1 MNLRGISILAFFI
14 LGGHTVFS
22 QLRNRVL
29 MVKNINSAASVTIAD
44 DYMLRRG
51 VTKFVNINCQNSQS
65 SAALE
70 TISYTN
76 FVSQVQIPLLTYLG
90 SHPEIDF
97 IVLTKGIPIR
107 ISNVP
112 SKTYGGICALD
123 SYIAGFGYEASP
135 ATSTVHVSDINYGA
149 SYSGDAYA
157 NKYWLSTTAFS
168 HANYGG
174 YLVTRL
180 DGYTVADAMALT
192 TRSLQTEADLAVGT
206 PSSGGILLDADP
218 AYGFPNRANQPY
230 TIIPNGYTAGQ
241 PLAITAESAY
251 GDCNSDMIKTYNEL
265 TARSISVQYDSSL
278 TYVGNISGL
287 KGYYGWG
294 SNDTHFN
301 QGLYNSLTFAPGAV
315 AETIVSTGARS
326 FLPTTGGQS
335 MIADLISQGVTGI
348 KGYSDEPLVQGVASP
363 SVLFDRYTR
372 GWTLAESFYAAS
384 RLVSWM
390 DIVIGDPICR
400 AYINPLTVI
409 PVTGKAKFSISPNP
423 ATGFIAVQFNDT
435 AKQALE
441 IYNCQGQKI
450 KTGFV
455 RGNEQVNI
463 SGLPGGLYFVRMPD
477 YFNQVQ
483 KFIKQ

>member
-1 MNLRGISILAFFI
+1 
-14 LGGHTVFS
+14 V
-22 QLRNRVL
+22 
-29 MVKNINSAASVTIAD
+29 
-44 DYMLRRG
+44 
-51 VTKFVNINCQNSQS
+51 
-65 SAALE
+65 
-70 TISYTN
+70 
-76 FVSQVQIPLLTYLG
+76 
-90 SHPEIDF
+90 
-97 IVLTKGIPIR
+97 
-107 ISNVP
+107 
-112 SKTYGGICALD
+112 
-123 SYIAGFGYEASP
+123 
-135 ATSTVHVSDINYGA
+135 
-149 SYSGDAYA
+149 
-157 NKYWLSTTAFS
+157 
-168 HANYGG
+168 
-174 YLVTRL
+174 
-180 DGYTVADAMALT
+180 
-192 TRSLQTEADLAVGT
+192 
-206 PSSGGILLDADP
+206 
-218 AYGFPNRANQPY
+218 
-230 TIIPNGYTAGQ
+230 
-241 PLAITAESAY
+241 
-251 GDCNSDMIKTYNEL
+251 
-265 TARSISVQYDSSL
+265 
-278 TYVGNISGL
+278 
-287 KGYYGWG
+287 
-294 SNDTHFN
+294 
-301 QGLYNSLTFAPGAV
+301 LYNSLTFAPGAV

-335 MIADLISQGVTGI
+335 KIADLITQGVTGI

>member
-1 MNLRGISILAFFI
+1 MNLRKNSILAFLI
-14 LGGHTVFS
+14 LIGQTVFS
-22 QLRNRVL
+22 QLSNRVL
-29 MVKNINSAASVTIAD
+29 VVKNINSAASITIAD

-51 VTKFVNINCQNSQS
+51 VTKQVIINCQNSQNN
-65 SAALE
+65 AGLE
-70 TISYTN
+70 TISYAN
-76 FVSQVQIPLLTYLG
+76 FVSQVQTPLLNYLG

-112 SKTYGGICALD
+112 GKTYGGICALD

-135 ATSTVHVSDINYGA
+135 TTSTVHISDLNYGI
-149 SYSGDAYA
+149 SYNGDAYA
-157 NKYWLSTTAFS
+157 NKYWLSSTSFS
-168 HANYGG
+168 HASFGG

-180 DGYTVADAMALT
+180 DGYTVADAVALT
-192 TRSLQTEADLAVGT
+192 TRSMQAEADLAAGI
-206 PSSGGILLDADP
+206 PSTGRILLDADP

-230 TIIPNGYTAGQ
+230 TIIPNGYVPGQ
-241 PLAITAESAY
+241 PLAITVESAY

-265 TARSISVQYDSSL
+265 TARSIPVQYDSSII
-278 TYVGNISGL
+278 YIGNISGL

-301 QGLYNSLTFAPGAV
+301 QSLYNSLGFVPGAV

-335 MIADLISQGVTGI
+335 MIADLIAQGVTGI

-363 SVLFDRYTR
+363 GVLFDRYTR

-400 AYINPLTVI
+400 AYINPQVVN
-409 PVTGKAKFSISPNP
+409 PVPGKSKFSISPNP
-423 ATGFIAVQFNDT
+423 ASGFITIQFNDT
-435 AKQALE
+435 IKQALE

-450 KTGFV
+450 KAGSV
-455 RGNEQVNI
+455 LRNEQVNI
-463 SGLPGGLYFVRMPD
+463 SALPGGLYFVRLPD

-483 KFIKQ
+483 KFIKH